1 MSEEVI
7 NKRIYE
13 RNISNKH
20 LDVLYP
26 LIPYSTKFQ
35 KFPTT
40 PTMQNIDT
48 NISNKLDYNYS
59 AGMHPGTSRG
69 PIQGF
74 MQNVDFESSLRN
86 QFFALQKCDQS
97 NFVPN
102 SNSDL
107 YVETTI
113 QTTPYKDNHGLLFKT
128 HSYKNNKNV
137 KKEDYLFNN
146 YTRFQRN

>member
-20 LDVLYP
+20 LSIISLYHIQ
-26 LIPYSTKFQ
+26 LNFKNFNNT
-35 KFPTT
+35 
-40 PTMQNIDT
+40 TMQNIDT